1 MEPGNEPKTP
11 QRRKPY
17 PPELKE
23 RSVRL
28 VMDHLGEYRSRMEAI
43 RSVAAKM
50 GMHWT
55 TLHDWV
61 RTAENA
67 GAPPARLNTDDAEE
81 LKRLRRENKEL
92 RRANAILK
100 DASVFFATEL
110 DGRQPK

>member
-1 MEPGNEPKTP
+1 MDTTSETKAKRAP
-11 QRRKPY
+11 RPY
-17 PPELKE
+17 PAELRE

-28 VMDHLGEYRSRMEAI
+28 VLEHRDEYPSRMEAI
-43 RSVAAKM
+43 RSVAGKV
-50 GMHWT
+50 GVHWT
-55 TLHDWV
+55 TLNSWV
-61 RTAENA
+61 RHQEHS
-67 GAPPARLNTDDAEE
+67 GSSPALSKDDAEE